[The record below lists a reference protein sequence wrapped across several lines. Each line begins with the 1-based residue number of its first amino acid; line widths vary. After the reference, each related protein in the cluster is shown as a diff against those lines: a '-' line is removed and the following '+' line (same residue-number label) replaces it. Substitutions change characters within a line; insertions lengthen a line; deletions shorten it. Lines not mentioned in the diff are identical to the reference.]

1 MKRKF
6 TYYTVYEE
14 RGWGGL
20 QPVRLVAGDNGKGDT
35 AVGFDTLTAARDYV
49 YSFVAERRRQATNRN
64 VQLKE
69 SDPNEFKVTWEYQ
82 NERGRWEICYRRFKI
97 DECAF
102 ALFTA
107 DDVATRMVQG
117 F

>member
-6 TYYTVYEE
+6 TYFTVYEE
-14 RGWGGL
+14 RGGGGL
-20 QPVRLVAGDNGKGDT
+20 QPVRLVAGDNGNGDT

-49 YSFVAERRRQATNRN
+49 YSFVAECGRQATNRG
-64 VQLKE
+64 VRFQE
-69 SDPNEFKVTWEYQ
+69 SAPNEFKVTWEYQ
-82 NERGRWEICYRRFKI
+82 NEQGRWEICYRRFKI
-97 DECAF
+97 KECAF

-107 DDVATRMVQG
+107 DDVATRMIQG